1 MKGTEKQIKWATE
14 LMEKMHEEFTVC
26 KEIAPESIH
35 WIFDKIEDI
44 LNESY
49 AGDVIELLKSN
60 KNSGQKYYVSFRT
73 AVMVSANVAAMT
85 IKKEL
90 K

>member
-14 LMEKMHEEFTVC
+14 LMEKMHEEFTAC

-35 WIFDKIEDI
+35 GMFDRIEEI

-49 AGDVIELLKSN
+49 AGDVIDLMKSN
-60 KNSGQKYYVSFRT
+60 KDSGQKYYVSFRT
-73 AVMVSANVAAMT
+73 AVNVSANEAAMR
-85 IKKEL
+85 IKKEM